1 MHLALVRDAAPDPQE
16 AATAGPREA
25 GQKDTGAA
33 SLTSVKIRRAQ
44 IRSNDVAAY
53 KCADIFQYWTWLRAG
68 RRFPSRGDLDPGV
81 IGHYWPGTML
91 LRIDPDNGLVNV
103 EAAYSGQGLADQMV
117 DGGNGSG
124 SGQGRQAFGSEV
136 TEWILSLAQEVG
148 REQRPLEDTEDFP
161 TLIGSLR
168 YRVVVLPLSDDGN
181 SVERMLCYVGQ
192 MS

>member
-1 MHLALVRDAAPDPQE
+1 MHLALVRDPAPEAHDAANPGQPD
-16 AATAGPREA
+16 AA
-25 GQKDTGAA
+25 QKDSGAA

-91 LRIDPDNGLVNV
+91 LRIDPGSGLVNV
-103 EAAYSGQGLADQMV
+103 EAAYSGQGLADQAA
-117 DGGNGSG
+117 DGGNGG
-124 SGQGRQAFGSEV
+124 GGQGRQAFGSEV

-192 MS
+192 MG